1 MNRLGTQ
8 RCHTCQCQRPPVLF
22 HRCRRSGS
30 FLGGIAQRFSLHAQR
45 GNRLLNGDGVGMG
58 MAHAEDAIDQVE
70 LQLLDTRQL
79 AQFVLD
85 QGLLGRAV
93 HGLDPKAAQARIAA
107 GRFTQL
113 HQRGCGIVGAA
124 AVGMLGMVMSSVI
137 VGVFTRGMADRLV
150 HGYRLVHGF
159 ILKCPVAK

>member
-1 MNRLGTQ
+1 MLFSRCGCGGRFFAAFDQGLG
-8 RCHTCQCQRPPVLF
+8 
-22 HRCRRSGS
+22 
-30 FLGGIAQRFSLHAQR
+30 LHAQR
-45 GNRLLNGDGVGMG
+45 GNGLLDFPGVGMG
-58 MAHAEDAIDQVE
+58 MAHPEDTIDQVE
-70 LQLLDTRQL
+70 FQLFDACQL

-93 HGLDPKAAQARIAA
+93 HGLDAEAAQARIAT

-124 AVGMLGMVMSSVI
+124 AVGMLGMVMAGVI

-150 HGYRLVHGF
+150 HGF

>member
-1 MNRLGTQ
+1 M
-8 RCHTCQCQRPPVLF
+8 
-22 HRCRRSGS
+22 
-30 FLGGIAQRFSLHAQR
+30 
-45 GNRLLNGDGVGMG
+45 GV
-58 MAHAEDAIDQVE
+58 ANPEDTIDQVE
-70 LQLLDTRQL
+70 LQLLDACQL

-85 QGLLGRAV
+85 QGLFGRAV
-93 HGLDPKAAQARIAA
+93 HGLDPEAAQARIAT

-124 AVGMLGMVMSSVI
+124 AVGMLGMVMTGVI

-150 HGYRLVHGF
+150 HGF